1 MFSQFIFKSAPA
13 VTGVP
18 VPTQGVAVP
27 TQGVAHVP
35 VVDVRVPGFAR
46 AQGTHLF
53 FERKAV
59 KVSFVFLSY
68 EKIFLTRLESLCMF

>member
-1 MFSQFIFKSAPA
+1 M
-13 VTGVP
+13 
-18 VPTQGVAVP
+18 AVP

>member
-18 VPTQGVAVP
+18 VPTQGA
-27 TQGVAHVP
+27 
-35 VVDVRVPGFAR
+35 VDVRVPGFAR

-59 KVSFVFLSY
+59 KVNF
-68 EKIFLTRLESLCMF
+68 